1 VLPLPSHVAT
11 IQEFPRPTIIKE
23 LQAFL
28 RMVNFYKRF
37 LPCIASTL
45 WPLTD
50 GLRGGRKWSDK
61 LEWSAAMDAAFAGA
75 KQALLS
81 ATYLAHP
88 TVGAELSVVVDASAM
103 HVGACLQQQ
112 LPGRKDWQPLGFFS
126 KKLEA
131 AQQKYSAIDREWFA
145 CYSGIG
151 HFRNM
156 LDGRRFAIFTDHKSL
171 TYALALV
178 SDPWTAR
185 QSRQLSYLAEYT
197 SDIRPSPGSQRGGRH
212 SLQAARTHG
221 GRRASLG
228 GESALR
234 VSGCSPAGRQ
244 AKLLSTFTI
253 WRGGLSGGCA
263 VGCRHFFHQ
272 DGGQQGQLS
281 EHAAGH

>member
-1 VLPLPSHVAT
+1 MLRSVLGGPGAGVPGPQDFDGRCAAAS
-11 IQEFPRPTIIKE
+11 FPRGHHPGVSCPTIIKE

-37 LPCIASTL
+37 LPSIASTL

-50 GLRGGRKWSDK
+50 GLRSGRKWSDK

-75 KQALLS
+75 NQALLS
-81 ATYLAHP
+81 ATHLAHP

-131 AQQKYSAIDREWFA
+131 AQQKYSAFDRELFA

-156 LDGRRFAIFTDHKSL
+156 LDGRQFAIFTDHKSL

-234 VSGCSPAGRQ
+234 VSVALQGGMLNFSPPSLPGM
-244 AKLLSTFTI
+244 
-253 WRGGLSGGCA
+253 
-263 VGCRHFFHQ
+263 
-272 DGGQQGQLS
+272 
-281 EHAAGH
+281 AA